1 MALVRNPSRR
11 RASARHARSDPVRSS
26 RGIDRA
32 GSALHGGSR
41 SGRRTHRRDRRS
53 PGRITSAAELSQPSW
68 SPIAQPRKQGH
79 WHALGDLQRRVAIA
93 VGRRVPA
100 DNPGCLACP
109 RHDVLRDIGREADE
123 HGPIGRPVLTWG
135 RPPPL
140 RVSASRQQRRTAER
154 RPSCRPSPESDSQH
168 RRRAF
173 LGRPPGCV
181 PAARWAG
188 AVAGVLH
195 GSARPTVVPEPRQLG
210 HFAPRR
216 SGAVL
221 GMSSGEVRN
230 TGGDLQRAN
239 SALRWSVGLRLVGEV
254 RKQGVRPS

>member
-1 MALVRNPSRR
+1 MGP
-11 RASARHARSDPVRSS
+11 
-26 RGIDRA
+26 
-32 GSALHGGSR
+32 ALHGGSR

-93 VGRRVPA
+93 VGSSGA
-100 DNPGCLACP
+100 GGHPGCLARP

-135 RPPPL
+135 RTPPL
-140 RVSASRQQRRTAER
+140 GVSASRQQRRTAER

-181 PAARWAG
+181 TECRPGAAGGGRALRVRSRLDPRAGAEPDLPPLAGAAGGGAGHYRRERKVALYSLTERESALLDLAGVAGPAA
-188 AVAGVLH
+188 
-195 GSARPTVVPEPRQLG
+195 TVRG
-210 HFAPRR
+210 
-216 SGAVL
+216 
-221 GMSSGEVRN
+221 
-230 TGGDLQRAN
+230 
-239 SALRWSVGLRLVGEV
+239 
-254 RKQGVRPS
+254 